1 LDHKKPFSLVRIGDG
16 ENICLAQRTVWP
28 IKRVVKEP
36 WAIIAKR
43 GGKGVTLPNLGLRDR
58 MVAGIRRANV
68 VGTLGAGDKLIR
80 APRYLKRPLTN
91 AVFAYFR
98 LSPRLTCD
106 ACINRY
112 SARDKDFWKL
122 LRGRRILLI
131 SKHAKYM
138 KKILGQR
145 RGMRVVGTIPFSH
158 YNQIGRTLERVGA
171 IRNSF
176 DLALISAG
184 VNAVILAP
192 GIARSTGKVALD
204 FGQWHKKM

>member
-1 LDHKKPFSLVRIGDG
+1 M
-16 ENICLAQRTVWP
+16 
-28 IKRVVKEP
+28 KEP
-36 WAIIAKR
+36 WAVIAKR
-43 GGKGVTLPNLGLRDR
+43 GGKGVSLPSLRLRDR
-58 MVAGIRRANV
+58 MVTGIRRATL
-68 VGTLGAGDKLIR
+68 VGVLAKDNKLIR
-80 APRYLKRPLTN
+80 APRNLKRPLTD

-112 SARDKDFWKL
+112 AARDNDFWKL
-122 LRGRRILLI
+122 LRGRRILII
-131 SKHAKYM
+131 SKHAHYM
-138 KKILGQR
+138 KRILEQR

-158 YNQIGRTLERVGA
+158 YKQIDGTLARVKGM
-171 IRNSF
+171 RKTF

-204 FGQWHKKM
+204 FGKWHKKM